1 MKKWGYFKRLMLNKA
16 SLSRVL
22 TEIELEHVYKTLF
35 PSIQAS
41 KVLVAG
47 GGLKS
52 RGSEHVL
59 LDLIDNKKSCLF
71 ADINRFRNPNIIADL
86 GSIWSFRNEAFDL
99 ILSTWVIEHI
109 ISPTNFFIEAFRTLR
124 RKGVF
129 VCSVPFIQRQ
139 HGSPHD
145 YYRFTDMS
153 LSSLASSAGFKHIEI
168 RPVGG
173 KPFVCCISLL
183 WPLFPFPLIGLIL
196 FSLAWISDVI
206 YKAAAKMFGRK
217 GEILNSY
224 PINYILIGI
233 K

>member
-1 MKKWGYFKRLMLNKA
+1 MLNKA

-22 TEIELEHVYKTLF
+22 TEIELERVYKILLT
-35 PSIQAS
+35 SIQVPN
-41 KVLVAG
+41 VLVAG

-52 RGSEHVL
+52 RGSEYVL
-59 LDLIDNKKSCLF
+59 LDLIHNKKSCFF

-86 GSIWSFRNEAFDL
+86 GSIWSFRNESFDL

-109 ISPTNFFIEAFRTLR
+109 ISPTNFFKEAFRTLR
-124 RKGVF
+124 WKGVF
-129 VCSVPFIQRQ
+129 VCSVPFIQRK

-153 LSSLASSAGFKHIEI
+153 LFSLASSAGFKHMEI

-173 KPFVCCISLL
+173 KPFACCTSLL
-183 WPLFPFPLIGLIL
+183 WPLFPIPLIGLIL
-196 FSLAWISDVI
+196 FLLAWIFDVM
-206 YKAAAKMFGRK
+206 YNVAAKIFGK
-217 GEILNSY
+217 HGEIMASY
-224 PINYILIGI
+224 PINYILIAI